1 MTTRPL
7 YRYADIA
14 TGTLKREIGI
24 SIQFQQPEVFM
35 STYTTTQQV
44 KNQLINYILTNPGE
58 RMFQPYYGAGIRQGL
73 FEQNQIDFSGLEET
87 LKTGIEQNVQNI
99 VVKSVNT
106 SSTGDNTINIGITYS
121 INGIVD
127 ELNVEIATS

>member
-1 MTTRPL
+1 
-7 YRYADIA
+7 
-14 TGTLKREIGI
+14 
-24 SIQFQQPEVFM
+24 M

-73 FEQNQIDFSGLEET
+73 FEQNQIDFSSLEES